1 MKTRTVKGAIALG
14 SLTATVALLAGLGS
28 AQAQIGAGQPA
39 SPPVAPTGPG
49 AGSFPQSFLIPGT
62 NTSLSLYGKISMAVW
77 DNIGSQHLND
87 TSPSGGGATP
97 FQINALA
104 LEGPGAAGGTSVTQL
119 DRSIHGGLRNTVK
132 GTNFAIETRT
142 PTDLG
147 EVKTVMLVDFSLM
160 ASQSN
165 YIGAGTAIT
174 STKPSAGAGNNET
187 PRIQWAYGTLGPW
200 LIGQYNS
207 AWSDPLMINPDI
219 GDQSQIGP
227 LQTVNIR
234 RPQIRYTYLA
244 GNGITLSASVESMNT
259 GAAYCQNTTSTT
271 CIGNLT
277 LAPASI
283 ATDGSDNLDV
293 GGSSDGGIVN
303 LPSFNTGIA
312 WDQPW
317 GHVMGRVGV
326 GRSELRGTNA
336 TQLFNNGTSPSN
348 FSNDV
353 TQWHWA
359 VEGGVMLNT
368 WGQDQWRGLINYSH
382 GLSTYLSDLGPGGAS
397 TDMFINGQTGQ
408 VSSFNEL
415 ALNTSYIHRFNPNW
429 RTTGEFGIGFFNKP
443 SSASGLSNCAD
454 SGANLTC
461 VSGGAT
467 AAQLASVEK
476 RHIQAA
482 WSLTYSPVPGQVD
495 IGLELDYYDRQVQA
509 SGTGSAAWTQR
520 LGFNFYW

>member
-1 MKTRTVKGAIALG
+1 MKTQTAKGAIALG

-28 AQAQIGAGQPA
+28 AQAQIGGGQPA
-39 SPPVAPTGPG
+39 HPPVAPTGPG

-62 NTSLSLYGKISMAVW
+62 NTSLSLYGKIGFGIQ
-77 DNIGSQHLND
+77 DNIGSMHFND

-97 FQINALA
+97 FPIGAMA
-104 LEGPGAAGGTSVTQL
+104 LEGPGASGGVTPSNL
-119 DRSIHGGLRNTVK
+119 DRSIHGGLRAQVK
-132 GTNFAIETRT
+132 STNFAFETRT

-160 ASQSN
+160 ASQAN

-174 STKPSAGAGNNET
+174 STKPSSGAGNNET

-200 LIGQYNS
+200 LFGQYNS
-207 AWSDPLMINPDI
+207 AWADPLMTNPDI
-219 GDQSQIGP
+219 GDQAQVGP

-234 RPQIRYTYLA
+234 RPQIRYTYLM

-259 GAAYCQNTTSTT
+259 GAEYCTNTTATT
-271 CIGNLT
+271 CIGGSTT
-277 LAPASI
+277 LAPGAI

-293 GGSSDGGIVN
+293 GGSGDGGIQE

-317 GHVMGRVGV
+317 GHLMGRVGV
-326 GRSELRGTNA
+326 GRSEFRGTNA
-336 TQLFNNGTSPSN
+336 APVFGANNFMN
-348 FSNDV
+348 HV
-353 TQWHWA
+353 TQTHWA
-359 VEGGVMLNT
+359 IEGGAMINT
-368 WGQDQWRGLINYSH
+368 WGQDQWRGLVNYSS
-382 GLSTYLSDLGPGGAS
+382 GLSTYMSDMGNG
-397 TDMFINGQTGQ
+397 TYDMIVNGQSGQ
-408 VSSFNEL
+408 VSAIREL

-429 RTTGEFGIGFFNKP
+429 RATAEFGVGFYNKP
-443 SSASGLSNCAD
+443 GAASGWGNCATAATAT
-454 SGANLTC
+454 SC

-476 RHIQAA
+476 RHLQSSV
-482 WSLTYSPVPGQVD
+482 SLTYSPVPGQID
-495 IGLELDYYDRQVQA
+495 IVTELDYYDRQVQA
-509 SGTGSAAWTQR
+509 SGTGTAGWTQR

>member
-1 MKTRTVKGAIALG
+1 
-14 SLTATVALLAGLGS
+14 
-28 AQAQIGAGQPA
+28 
-39 SPPVAPTGPG
+39 
-49 AGSFPQSFLIPGT
+49 
-62 NTSLSLYGKISMAVW
+62 
-77 DNIGSQHLND
+77 
-87 TSPSGGGATP
+87 
-97 FQINALA
+97 
-104 LEGPGAAGGTSVTQL
+104 QL

-165 YIGAGTAIT
+165 YIGAGTAVT
-174 STKPSAGAGNNET
+174 STKPSSGAGNNEV

-207 AWSDPLMINPDI
+207 AWADPLLITPDI
-219 GDQSQIGP
+219 GDQSQIGKM
-227 LQTVNIR
+227 QTVNIR

-259 GAAYCQNTTSTT
+259 GAEYCQNTATTT
-271 CIGNLT
+271 CIGAAGV
-277 LAPASI
+277 APAAI

-336 TQLFNNGTSPSN
+336 LPLFGATN
-348 FSNDV
+348 FMNHV

-359 VEGGVMLNT
+359 VEGGAMLNT

-382 GLSTYLSDLGPGGAS
+382 GLSTYMSDMGNG
-397 TDMFINGQTGQ
+397 TYDMIINGQTGQ
-408 VSSFNEL
+408 VSPITEL
-415 ALNTSYIHRFNPNW
+415 GLNTSYIHRFNPNW
-429 RTTGEFGIGFFNKP
+429 RTTAEFSIGFFNKP
-443 SSASGLSNCAD
+443 DASAGWGNCATAGGT
-454 SGANLTC
+454 GAVDAC
-461 VSGGAT
+461 VSGGAA

-476 RHIQAA
+476 RHIESA

-495 IGLELDYYDRQVQA
+495 ISLELDYYDRQVQA
-509 SGTGSAAWTQR
+509 SGTGASAWAQR
-520 LGFNFYW
+520 VGFNFYW

>member
-28 AQAQIGAGQPA
+28 AQAQIGSGQPA

-165 YIGAGTAIT
+165 YVGSGTAIT
-174 STKPSAGAGNNET
+174 STKPSSGAGNNET

-200 LIGQYNS
+200 LIGQYNT
-207 AWSDPLMINPDI
+207 AWADPLMTNPDI
-219 GDQSQIGP
+219 GDQSQVGP
-227 LQTVNIR
+227 MQTVNLR

-259 GAAYCQNTTSTT
+259 GAEYCQNTTSTT
-271 CIGNLT
+271 CIGNAT
-277 LAPASI
+277 LAPASL

-293 GGSSDGGIVN
+293 GGAGDGGVVN

-336 TQLFNNGTSPSN
+336 TTLFNNGTSPAN
-348 FSNDV
+348 FSNNV

-415 ALNTSYIHRFNPNW
+415 ALNTS
-429 RTTGEFGIGFFNKP
+429 
-443 SSASGLSNCAD
+443 
-454 SGANLTC
+454 
-461 VSGGAT
+461 
-467 AAQLASVEK
+467 
-476 RHIQAA
+476 
-482 WSLTYSPVPGQVD
+482 
-495 IGLELDYYDRQVQA
+495 
-509 SGTGSAAWTQR
+509 
-520 LGFNFYW
+520 